1 MFLYTNYNCFYIL
14 TNYTAY
20 YQVVHYWVV
29 HCGDIAMS
37 QFVPHGGGWCLTEK
51 DQRSTQC
58 CRTQIYDWPHIII
71 ILFYRFPYL
80 NTVRWYSNSIETVD
94 WLSLSELFDWLTL
107 TSDRPS
113 SHFYYSFQNRNNF
126 DSVSDGHCL
135 LLKIQLFWLNRYE
148 KWQQPLSC
156 RRFWAVSRN
165 PSNFVLV
172 RVSVT

>member
-1 MFLYTNYNCFYIL
+1 METLQCHNSCLMVGVGVWQKKINVALSVAVLKYMIGL
-14 TNYTAY
+14 K
-20 YQVVHYWVV
+20 
-29 HCGDIAMS
+29 MS
-37 QFVPHGGGWCLTEK
+37 GVCKERQN
-51 DQRSTQC
+51 
-58 CRTQIYDWPHIII
+58 
-71 ILFYRFPYL
+71 LFYRFPYL